1 MTTEIKIKLQPLL
14 EEDSKEILELFT
26 NEMVIQ
32 SYSESLRP
40 KPEQIDAFIKQITT
54 EGCWTWKIVDAN
66 TNGFLGTCSLH
77 HFDKL
82 TKSIEIGG
90 TLSSYYWGKGIML
103 KAFQELIKKARQDF
117 DIKRIIGKTQ
127 ANNHKALN
135 LVKKLGFSVFF
146 INENETVV
154 VKELVDENTILS

>member
-40 KPEQIDAFIKQITT
+40 KPEQIDDFIKQITT
-54 EGCWTWKIVDAN
+54 EGCWTWKIIDAN
-66 TNGFLGTCSLH
+66 TNGFLSICSLH
-77 HFDKL
+77 QFDKL

-90 TLSSYYWGKGIML
+90 TLSSDYWGKGIML
-103 KAFQELIKKARQDF
+103 KAFQEVIKIAREDF

-154 VKELVDENTILS
+154 VKEFEENTILS

>member
-40 KPEQIDAFIKQITT
+40 KPEQIDDFIKQITT
-54 EGCWTWKIVDAN
+54 EGCWTWKIIDAN
-66 TNGFLGTCSLH
+66 TNFFLGICSLH
-77 HFDKL
+77 QLDKL

-90 TLSSYYWGKGIML
+90 TLSSDYWGKGIML
-103 KAFQELIKKARQDF
+103 KAFQEVIKIAREDF

-154 VKELVDENTILS
+154 VKEFEENTILS

>member
-40 KPEQIDAFIKQITT
+40 KPEQIDDFIKQITT
-54 EGCWTWKIVDAN
+54 EGCWTWKIIDAN
-66 TNGFLGTCSLH
+66 TNFFLGICSLH
-77 HFDKL
+77 QFDKL

-90 TLSSYYWGKGIML
+90 TLSSDYWGKGIML
-103 KAFQELIKKARQDF
+103 KAFQEVIKIAREDF

-154 VKELVDENTILS
+154 VKEFEENTILS

>member
-32 SYSESLRP
+32 SCSESLRP
-40 KPEQIDAFIKQITT
+40 KPEQIDDFIKQITT
-54 EGCWTWKIVDAN
+54 EGCWTWKIIDAN
-66 TNGFLGTCSLH
+66 KNFFLGICSLH
-77 HFDKL
+77 QFDKL

-90 TLSSYYWGKGIML
+90 TLSSDYWGKGIML
-103 KAFQELIKKARQDF
+103 KAFQEVIKIAREDF

-154 VKELVDENTILS
+154 VKEFEENTILS